1 MEIPIQVAVR
11 ICPRFLQKKR
21 QQHIS
26 TQLETLDLSK
36 KEQNSEDNNGNN
48 LKEEEIQDLKNS
60 THKEEDYKEAKC
72 CVQSIPLAATQP
84 GFMTNN
90 GLVPGVGVMDNG
102 VGIAA
107 GLIQIGPHSIP
118 VTHALPLYCAQNQ
131 VYHQTVFPL
140 ISLFMEGF
148 DASVVTYGQKGCGK
162 TYTLYGYGFDG
173 SYGEPDQGIV
183 QRCVRE
189 IFTHMSNHPERT
201 YAVNIGWVEICGEV
215 IRDLLGVGNVH
226 CMNFADVFHWL
237 QVGLQ
242 ALANSKM
249 EMAHTL
255 FTLTLEQQWVSKEGL
270 IQHRLS
276 TASFS
281 DLCATERLFMLN
293 SLDQPSS
300 LPKDLGLQSLEHVV
314 NTLTDPALMYN
325 ANGNVPYNQTTLTT
339 LLKDSFGGRAQT
351 LVILCVSPFERDVN
365 ETLCNLQFVFKV
377 QCVRNYVVMNTFSDD
392 NTPLSPEGIL
402 PELGGGGV
410 TTAGLTPPVPDTH
423 FGLQFAASQ
432 WFKLVSNAEGLFSK

>member
-11 ICPRFLQKKR
+11 ICPKGLQK
-21 QQHIS
+21 QQAA
-26 TQLETLDLSK
+26 TNLETIDSPTK
-36 KEQNSEDNNGNN
+36 KVEDEQQDNNGNV
-48 LKEEEIQDLKNS
+48 KEDVNKHKNPDN
-60 THKEEDYKEAKC
+60 EYEDDKDTKC
-72 CVQSIPLAATQP
+72 CIQTIPLAATQP
-84 GFMTNN
+84 GYMPHNGMTPGGM
-90 GLVPGVGVMDNG
+90 GLLDNG

-107 GLIQIGPHSIP
+107 GLIQVGPHSFP
-118 VTHALPLYCAQNQ
+118 VTHALPLNCVQNQ

-148 DASVVTYGQKGCGK
+148 DASVVTYGQKGSGK
-162 TYTLYGYGFDG
+162 TYTLYGYGFDC
-173 SYGEPDQGIV
+173 SYGEADQGIV

-189 IFTHMSNHPERT
+189 IFTHMTNHPERT

-242 ALANSKM
+242 SLANSKM

-293 SLDQPSS
+293 SHDQPSS

-325 ANGNVPYNQTTLTT
+325 ANGNIPYNQTTLTT

-351 LVILCVSPFERDVN
+351 LVILCVSPFERDIN
-365 ETLCNLQFVFKV
+365 ETLCNLQFGFKV
-377 QCVRNYVVMNTFSDD
+377 QCVRNFVVMNTFSDD

-410 TTAGLTPPVPDTH
+410 TTAGLTPPVPETH